1 MLSACGNIFI
11 LKIWKLDVPKK
22 NHDDE
27 DGRAPTCLEAQSQ
40 SLMLDVPNYEQ
51 L

>member
-1 MLSACGNIFI
+1 MFQK
-11 LKIWKLDVPKK
+11 KIMMMKIGMP
-22 NHDDE
+22 
-27 DGRAPTCLEAQSQ
+27 PTCLEAQSQ